1 MKKLQTKNKQ
11 NQVSVMNQLCLY
23 NLLGVSWRR
32 INVLKNFLSL
42 RNFDVLVKYLEVLIL
57 RFEIHNKQSWKLK
70 EVVLNDKLTVVL
82 LRKNIIDCLFC
93 RLKNLFDYNR

>member
-57 RFEIHNKQSWKLK
+57 RFEIHNKQS
-70 EVVLNDKLTVVL
+70 
-82 LRKNIIDCLFC
+82 
-93 RLKNLFDYNR
+93 